1 MKKTA
6 LFLLIAVLILTGC
19 AAPKAATQTSFVE
32 EKSYAANQMM
42 DSAAVA
48 PAPAAPAMEAELGA
62 VQNSDGSTFSTGG
75 GEAAAVE
82 RLVIKNANLSIVVKD
97 PSKSMDTIAAMAE
110 EMGGWVVSSN
120 LYKTTTS
127 DGIEIPQA
135 SINIRVP
142 ADSLN
147 DALDKVKAEVD
158 NPETD
163 IRSEN
168 VSGEDVTSTY
178 TDLKSRLTNLE
189 QAEASLREI
198 MASATKTED
207 VLSVFNQLT
216 QVRSDIE
223 VIKGQMK
230 YYEESAH
237 FSAINIELISQEAVK
252 PITVAGWQPV
262 GVARDALQAL
272 INFGKF
278 LVNTAIWFVILILP
292 ILVIIYLVIRI
303 LIWIIKKL
311 FPGKKKVAA
320 APVLKPEEPKP
331 TEEKK

>member
-1 MKKTA
+1 MKRIAIVLLVLA
-6 LFLLIAVLILTGC
+6 LGLSSC
-19 AAPKAATQTSFVE
+19 AAKSSSQTANLVD
-32 EKSYAANQMM
+32 KSSESGGYPAEMPMAPAM
-42 DSAAVA
+42 DSAVQ
-48 PAPAAPAMEAELGA
+48 APAAEAPGSNYSSGVQGA
-62 VQNSDGSTFSTGG
+62 
-75 GEAAAVE
+75 EVE
-82 RLVIKNANLSIVVKD
+82 RLVIKNANLSIIVKD
-97 PSKSMDTIAAMAE
+97 PAKAMDEITKMADT
-110 EMGGWVVSSN
+110 MGGWVVTSN
-120 LYKTTTS
+120 LYKTTTA

-135 SINIRVP
+135 TINIRIP
-142 ADSLN
+142 SDSLN
-147 DALDKVKAEVD
+147 DALAKVKALVD

-237 FSAINIELISQEAVK
+237 FSAINIELISQESVK

-262 GVARDALQAL
+262 GVARDALQSL
-272 INFGKF
+272 INFGKG
-278 LVNTAIWFVILILP
+278 LVNVGIWFI
-292 ILVIIYLVIRI
+292 ILVIPILLVLYVGIRI

-311 FPGKKKVAA
+311 FPGKKKA
-320 APVLKPEEPKP
+320 APVVVAPQPEEVKPEP
-331 TEEKK
+331 TQKK

>member
-1 MKKTA
+1 MKKTI
-6 LFLLIAVLILTGC
+6 LFLFISILILTAC
-19 AAPKAATQTSFVE
+19 APKASESMAYPE
-32 EKSYAANQMM
+32 GKSVVSNETTNYAM
-42 DSAAVA
+42 DMPAPAAVA
-48 PAPAAPAMEAELGA
+48 PMEEGMYDE
-62 VQNSDGSTFSTGG
+62 QGG
-75 GEAAAVE
+75 GGYSSGVSAAEVD
-82 RLVIKNANLSIVVKD
+82 RLVIKNANLSIIVED
-97 PSKSMDTIAAMAE
+97 PGASMDHIAALAD
-110 EMGGWVVSSN
+110 EMGGWVVTSN

-127 DGIEIPQA
+127 EGVEIPQA
-135 SINIRVP
+135 NINIRVP
-142 ADSLN
+142 ADQLN
-147 DALDKVKAEVD
+147 DALEKIKSEVD
-158 NPETD
+158 DPEED

-207 VLSVFNQLT
+207 VLAVFNQLT

-237 FSAINIELISQEAVK
+237 FSSINVELISQASIK
-252 PITVAGWQPV
+252 PLTVSGWQPV
-262 GVARDALQAL
+262 GVVRDALQAL

-278 LVNTAIWFVILILP
+278 LVNTLIWFVILVLP
-292 ILVIIYLVIRI
+292 ILVVLYIGVRI

-311 FPGKKKVAA
+311 FPGKKKP
-320 APVLKPEEPKP
+320 APVVPAQAEPS
-331 TEEKK
+331 TTVEEKKEK

>member
-1 MKKTA
+1 
-6 LFLLIAVLILTGC
+6 V
-19 AAPKAATQTSFVE
+19 Q
-32 EKSYAANQMM
+32 
-42 DSAAVA
+42 SA
-48 PAPAAPAMEAELGA
+48 E
-62 VQNSDGSTFSTGG
+62 
-75 GEAAAVE
+75 VE

-97 PSKSMDTIAAMAE
+97 PAKAMDEITQMADK
-110 EMGGWVVSSN
+110 MGGWVVTSN

-135 SINIRVP
+135 TINIRVP
-142 ADSLN
+142 SDSLN
-147 DALDKVKAEVD
+147 EALTSVKALVD
-158 NPETD
+158 DPEKD

-207 VLSVFNQLT
+207 VLAVFNQLT

-237 FSAINIELISQEAVK
+237 FSAINIELISQELVK
-252 PITVAGWQPV
+252 PVTVAGWQPV

-272 INFGKF
+272 INFGKG
-278 LVNTAIWFVILILP
+278 LVNVGIWFL
-292 ILVIIYLVIRI
+292 ILVIPILLVLYVAVRI

-311 FPGKKKVAA
+311 FPGKKKAAVAA
-320 APVLKPEEPKP
+320 VEPKSEAVTP
-331 TEEKK
+331 EQTIKK